1 MALRESGRMK
11 IMLTEDAK
19 RIKKKKGKIDSSE
32 EGKGIDAVI
41 DLADLKFEELKKV
54 AKKRGLWK
62 RGMLKVDLL
71 EILK

>member
-19 RIKKKKGKIDSSE
+19 RIKKKKTKIDSSD
-32 EGKGIDAVI
+32 EGDKIDAVI
-41 DLADLKFEELKKV
+41 DLADLKFNELRKV

-62 RGMLKVDLL
+62 KGMLKTDLV